1 MVKNR
6 KAIYYYLF
14 DWANSPFSTII
25 ITFIFSSYFVNAIA
39 KSEIEGTAL
48 WGWTISLSALFVAIL
63 GPIIGV
69 IADKKRNFSKY
80 MITVFTI
87 LISVSCCLLW
97 FSQPVTNFL
106 VFTILIIFVSNTLFE
121 LSQIFYN
128 SQLPYFK
135 NNIKMGQFSGKAWA
149 VGYLGGIFCLLIILF
164 LFVLPEENFLN
175 LDKNNFE
182 HIRICGPIVGIWYL
196 FFSIPFLYKYKKAEI
211 NYTQNNKI
219 STLIMETLKNKNT
232 FNFLFARMLYT
243 DGLITLFSFGG
254 IYASGTFNFSFN
266 EIIYFGIALN
276 ITAAVG
282 AYFFGFLEDKLGI
295 KKVIIISLLC
305 LIIVSI
311 LILLIESKL
320 YFWFLGITLGL
331 FIGSIQSSSRT
342 ALIKLSKKAN
352 LNRMFGFYAL
362 SGKATNFLGPLLVA
376 SFTTFFESQRAGMS
390 SILIFLIL
398 GLLFILRAR
407 F

>member
-1 MVKNR
+1 M
-6 KAIYYYLF
+6 
-14 DWANSPFSTII
+14 
-25 ITFIFSSYFVNAIA
+25 
-39 KSEIEGTAL
+39 
-48 WGWTISLSALFVAIL
+48 
-63 GPIIGV
+63 
-69 IADKKRNFSKY
+69 
-80 MITVFTI
+80 
-87 LISVSCCLLW
+87 
-97 FSQPVTNFL
+97 TNFL

-135 NNIKMGQFSGKAWA
+135 NNIKIGQFSGKAWA
-149 VGYLGGIFCLLIILF
+149 IGYLGGIFCLLIILF
-164 LFVLPEENFLN
+164 LFVLPEENFFN

-182 HIRICGPIVGIWYL
+182 HMRICGPIVGIWYL
-196 FFSIPFLYKYKKAEI
+196 FFSVPFLYKYKKAEI

-232 FNFLFARMLYT
+232 LNFLFARMLYT

-276 ITAAVG
+276 ITAAFG

-320 YFWFLGITLGL
+320 YFWFLGISLGL

-342 ALIKLSKKAN
+342 ALIKLSKEAN

-398 GLLFILRAR
+398 GLLFVLRTR